1 MRKLMVV
8 DSDRAIQ
15 ARIEESLRLEG
26 FEVSCF
32 DDGLSALDIL
42 SKLDPD
48 LILADYNLE
57 GMNIFRFCDKL
68 RQKSTSKA
76 RPLLLMMNPA
86 DPVDQNRLR
95 ASGVV
100 DFIKK
105 PLKPEDLMEKIRS
118 YSVEPAT
125 VIQKMPSPPPPTET
139 PKALDEEQMETLK
152 IEELLGWSLPGEKK
166 VLSTPESKPEMKQAF
181 QEDDRTIIETRMP
194 FPSSPEVSRPR
205 EPLQTPPPVA
215 PQAPE
220 AAEPSAASMPETLDQ
235 AAIAKTPEAP
245 PTAFPPEAEVI
256 TGTEAEQSEA
266 IFSPST
272 AAPSPPQEESLVQ
285 SPASALGGVEPPI
298 SPQVLEATVTKMARE
313 IIEKVVWEVVPVL
326 AERLIKE
333 ELEKLKS
340 SESH

>member
-8 DSDRAIQ
+8 DSDRAVQ
-15 ARIEESLRLEG
+15 AWIEERLRRED

-32 DDGLSALDIL
+32 DDGLSALDML

-48 LILADYNLE
+48 LVLADYNLE
-57 GMNIFRFCDKL
+57 GINIFRFCDKL
-68 RQKSTSKA
+68 RQKSMNRA
-76 RPLLLMMNPA
+76 RPLLLMANPA

-105 PLKPEDLMEKIRS
+105 PLKAEALMEKIRS

-125 VIQKMPSPPPPTET
+125 VIQKMPSAPPAEA
-139 PKALDEEQMETLK
+139 PKALSEEQMETLK
-152 IEELLGWSLPGEKK
+152 IEELLGWSLPGEKT
-166 VLSTPESKPEMKQAF
+166 VLSTPESRPEIKPAF
-181 QEDDRTIIETRMP
+181 QEDDRTIIETRTP
-194 FPSSPEVSRPR
+194 F
-205 EPLQTPPPVA
+205 
-215 PQAPE
+215 
-220 AAEPSAASMPETLDQ
+220 
-235 AAIAKTPEAP
+235 P
-245 PTAFPPEAEVI
+245 PTAFPPDSEVI

-266 IFSPST
+266 IFSP
-272 AAPSPPQEESLVQ
+272 AAEAPSPPQEESLVQ
-285 SPASALGGVEPPI
+285 NPASALGGVEPPI

-313 IIEKVVWEVVPVL
+313 IIEKVVWEVVPGL

-340 SESH
+340 SESP

>member
-1 MRKLMVV
+1 MLRKLMVV
-8 DSDRAIQ
+8 DSERAVQ

-32 DDGLSALDIL
+32 DDGLSALDML

-205 EPLQTPPPVA
+205 ELLQTSPPVA
-215 PQAPE
+215 PQA
-220 AAEPSAASMPETLDQ
+220 
-235 AAIAKTPEAP
+235 PEAP

-266 IFSPST
+266 IFSPPT
-272 AAPSPPQEESLVQ
+272 AAPSPSQESLVQ

-298 SPQVLEATVTKMARE
+298 SPQVLEATVTKVARE

>member
-8 DSDRAIQ
+8 DSDRAVQ
-15 ARIEESLRLEG
+15 AWIEERLRPEG

-32 DDGLSALDIL
+32 DDGLSALDML

-57 GMNIFRFCDKL
+57 GINIFRFCDKL
-68 RQKSTSKA
+68 RQKSMSRA
-76 RPLLLMMNPA
+76 RPLLLMVNPA
-86 DPVDQNRLR
+86 EPVDQNRLR

-105 PLKPEDLMEKIRS
+105 PLKAEDLMEKIRS

-125 VIQKMPSPPPPTET
+125 VIQKMPSPPPTET
-139 PKALDEEQMETLK
+139 PKALSEEQMETLK
-152 IEELLGWSLPGEKK
+152 IEELLGWSLPGEKT
-166 VLSTPESKPEMKQAF
+166 VLSTPEPKPEIKQAF

-194 FPSSPEVSRPR
+194 FP
-205 EPLQTPPPVA
+205 L
-215 PQAPE
+215 
-220 AAEPSAASMPETLDQ
+220 
-235 AAIAKTPEAP
+235 
-245 PTAFPPEAEVI
+245 TAFPPEAEMI